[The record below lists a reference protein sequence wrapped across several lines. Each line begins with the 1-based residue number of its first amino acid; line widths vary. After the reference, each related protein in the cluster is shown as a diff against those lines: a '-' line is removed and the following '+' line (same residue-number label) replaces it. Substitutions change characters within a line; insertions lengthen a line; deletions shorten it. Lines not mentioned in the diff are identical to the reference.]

1 MIVAPGEIVTV
12 VCILSKVD
20 LLVGPMCGSARVL
33 SCEAC
38 LYYVRRCVSMNTGG
52 EGSLYCN
59 AAFLNI
65 KIIIITLIKHRILL
79 INPPPQ
85 MPPGVWR
92 GKLFAYVHSQMNPLT
107 NAKFCPNRSSQ
118 LPAFPGF

>member
-12 VCILSKVD
+12 VCILSKV
-20 LLVGPMCGSARVL
+20 LVGPMCGSARVL

-52 EGSLYCN
+52 ESSLYCN

-79 INPPPQ
+79 IKPP
-85 MPPGVWR
+85 
-92 GKLFAYVHSQMNPLT
+92 KCPLGSGGA
-107 NAKFCPNRSSQ
+107 NCLLMSIPK
-118 LPAFPGF
+118 